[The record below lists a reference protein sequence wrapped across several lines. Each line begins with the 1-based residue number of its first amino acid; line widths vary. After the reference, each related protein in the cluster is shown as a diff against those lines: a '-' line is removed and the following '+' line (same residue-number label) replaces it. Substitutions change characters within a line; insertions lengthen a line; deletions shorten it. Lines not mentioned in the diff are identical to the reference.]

1 MTAHTMTPVAEEASA
16 LFEELGDVVIDDVSA
31 GLRDHPL
38 QAAAAARALGS
49 NIGRIVLAGASASG
63 SRTVQF
69 NVDGG
74 GGYSSAWPQWAFE
87 IAETALVN
95 GIKVWVLSNGDPFGS
110 NLTQVILYRP

>member
-1 MTAHTMTPVAEEASA
+1 MTSGTMTEASS
-16 LFEELGDVVIDDVSA
+16 LFEELGEVRIEDVSA
-31 GLRDHPL
+31 GLREHPL
-38 QAAAAARALGS
+38 QAAANARALGS
-49 NIGRIVLAGASASG
+49 NIGRIVLAGSSPSG
-63 SRTVQF
+63 SKSVQF

-74 GGYSSAWPQWAFE
+74 GGYSSVWPQWAFE